1 MITSAASWSPLPR
14 QPTKG
19 CAYVARVALTVTGGR
34 QFQPGDD
41 FPYAE
46 LGLDEFRAYQMWQ
59 AAQLDV
65 KVSTVEP
72 AEPGTL
78 VTPIQAPRV
87 VSERPKFKHRR

>member
-1 MITSAASWSPLPR
+1 MITSTTSWSPLPR
-14 QPTKG
+14 KPTKG

-65 KVSTVEP
+65 KEP
-72 AEPGTL
+72 AVEAVAHPQP
-78 VTPIQAPRV
+78 V
-87 VSERPKFKHRR
+87 ERQERRFNKHRR